1 MGSEPPWQVLIY
13 LLYKTEDPEIIWD
26 KPFELSLPMFLKVQV
41 GLLERLLCFRKVDQ
55 RVDFVGEKPGHIH
68 FG

>member
-26 KPFELSLPMFLKVQV
+26 KPFELSLPMFLKVQGGV
-41 GLLERLLCFRKVDQ
+41 IRKTSLFQKGGSASRLCW
-55 RVDFVGEKPGHIH
+55 
-68 FG
+68 